1 MSRILATVALVVLVA
16 MALVKDGRVLHRA
29 GLTGNCS
36 AVASAADGTTW
47 QACKPGR
54 LEGRPDL
61 THDSCTSIG
70 MHGSLEYWRC
80 PAAIAAAMAAR

>member
-1 MSRILATVALVVLVA
+1 MSRILATLALVVLA

-29 GLTGNCS
+29 GLTGSCT
-36 AVASAADGTTW
+36 AVSTAADGTTW

-61 THDSCTSIG
+61 SHDSCTSAG
-70 MHGSLEYWRC
+70 LRGRVEFWHC
-80 PAAIAAAMAAR
+80 PAPLATAMAAR

>member
-1 MSRILATVALVVLVA
+1 MSRILATAALVVLV

-29 GLTGNCS
+29 GLTGSCS
-36 AVASAADGTTW
+36 AIATASDGTTW

-61 THDSCTSIG
+61 SHDSCTSVG
-70 MHGSLEYWRC
+70 LRGRVEYWRC
-80 PAAIAAAMAAR
+80 PAPLATALGATR